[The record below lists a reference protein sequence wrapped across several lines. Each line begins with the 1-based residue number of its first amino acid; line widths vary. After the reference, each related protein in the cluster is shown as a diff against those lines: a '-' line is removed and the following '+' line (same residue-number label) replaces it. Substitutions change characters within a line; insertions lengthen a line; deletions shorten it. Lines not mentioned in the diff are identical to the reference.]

1 MKRTLCAIILVLM
14 LSAMLSGCGLSE
26 PRPKIKTGEFNFS
39 VTYEY
44 LGEVNTVSGVYVCEY
59 DGIGWVLDGGYYR
72 SWSGYIKGNT
82 TEENIVLGT
91 AEDGGVVELFLAFNP
106 DRFMGD
112 YYWEEDE
119 PFVPCLSVRIIDEGL
134 SFESDP
140 VIVEEVYGA
149 KVISYEYDEPIE
161 NTFYTVFG
169 E

>member
-26 PRPKIKTGEFNFS
+26 PRPEIKTGEFNFS

-72 SWSGYIKGNT
+72 KWSGYIKDET

-91 AEDGGVVELFLAFNP
+91 AEDGGIVELYLALDP
-106 DRFMGD
+106 DAFMGD
-112 YYWEEDE
+112 GYLDDE
-119 PFVPCLSVRIIDEGL
+119 PFLPYLSVRIIDEGL
-134 SFESDP
+134 SFESDV
-140 VIVEEVYGA
+140 VILEETYGA
-149 KVISYEYDEPIE
+149 RIISYEYDDPIE